1 MAGCVIR
8 GAGKANEQLSGYG
21 DLATAA
27 YQAIGDQGQGQEP
40 KIVFVHHF
48 FLVLY
53 KRAKSGHSNWV
64 ARAPN
69 LSQRRLLY
77 PPLHNE
83 SLYRVQTDLRLIVSN
98 GLTRKSGLHSYVDG
112 FPHKKKKV

>member
-53 KRAKSGHSNWV
+53 KRAKSGHSPPPTGLP
-64 ARAPN
+64 ALRIS
-69 LSQRRLLY
+69 LSGGCFI
-77 PPLHNE
+77 PLCIMNHCIG
-83 SLYRVQTDLRLIVSN
+83 YKRIFV
-98 GLTRKSGLHSYVDG
+98 
-112 FPHKKKKV
+112 